1 MFCSAL
7 LAIIGLLLSL
17 VGSIIP
23 MFGPQIK
30 MLQYA
35 QKYTPANDGDWPYY
49 KGKLRRMSIL
59 SITLIVLG
67 AALQM
72 AAAWINFYYTGQ
84 QG

>member
-7 LAIIGLLLSL
+7 LAILGVLLSL
-17 VGSIIP
+17 AGSIIP
-23 MFGPQIK
+23 MFGPQIE

-35 QKYTPANDGDWPYY
+35 QNYKPVGKGRWPFY
-49 KGKLRRMSIL
+49 KGKNRRMAIL
-59 SITLIVLG
+59 SIVLIVLG